1 MRRILSFDVGIKNL
15 AYCLIE
21 VSEVN
26 EECDISNNLS
36 DNAYRIIKWDIANL
50 CGDPLRCCY
59 PNCGTKGIYYKN
71 NISYCKRHCLSFIKT
86 GQVPYSIPP
95 CNSQVSTS
103 FVRDQ
108 EACSSVKLRKLA
120 KLFGLAT
127 TKVPIDELR
136 EELAEKIEKEYFETG
151 ETTNAK
157 DMDLVVIGRAMADYF
172 DKLLLDERDK
182 LPIGKCYPDIVL
194 IENQVSPIANRMKTI
209 QGMLAQY
216 FICKDRLTDVH
227 FISASNKL
235 KDHTTN
241 GEKTSYADRKS
252 MGITVT
258 QNWLKENNLT
268 EWEVMFSKHKKKDD
282 LADAF
287 LQAKWFI
294 EHKMK

>member
-21 VSEVN
+21 V
-26 EECDISNNLS
+26 CDVYDNSNNIS
-36 DNAYRIIKWDIANL
+36 SNTYRIIKWDIANL
-50 CGDPLRCCY
+50 CGDPLACCHAG
-59 PNCGTKGIYYKN
+59 CGTKGIYYKN
-71 NISYCKRHCLSFIKT
+71 SISYCKRHCLSLIKT

-95 CNSQVSTS
+95 CNSEVSAS

-108 EACSSVKLRKLA
+108 DSCSSTKLRKLA

-127 TKVPIDELR
+127 TKVPVDELR
-136 EELAEKIEKEYFETG
+136 EELAEKIEKEYFEIG
-151 ETTNAK
+151 ATTSAK
-157 DMDLVVIGRAMADYF
+157 DMDLVVIGKAMADYL
-172 DKLLLDERDK
+172 DKLLFDECDK
-182 LPIGKCYPDIVL
+182 LPISGYYPDTVL

-216 FICKDRLTDVH
+216 FICKDRYTDIH

-235 KDHTTN
+235 KDHTMS
-241 GEKTSYADRKS
+241 GDKTSYAERKA

-258 QNWLKENNLT
+258 HDWLKQHNLT
-268 EWEVMFSKHKKKDD
+268 EWELMFSKHKKKDD